1 MLSYK
6 KILQCQILFFSFYLL
21 QKKYFNRFLGLVQ
34 IIGQYSERRDVVRA
48 SCRLLVNISHYTGVT
63 NALEKLGILEKLL
76 DCVSIHKETK
86 DVIESTALLLKGV
99 YVCCLTYIFISISE
113 EIILF

>member
-1 MLSYK
+1 M
-6 KILQCQILFFSFYLL
+6 
-21 QKKYFNRFLGLVQ
+21 
-34 IIGQYSERRDVVRA
+34 
-48 SCRLLVNISHYTGVT
+48 NISHYTGVT

-99 YVCCLTYIFISISE
+99 YVRCLTYIFISISE

>member
-1 MLSYK
+1 MIHVVWKLSAHYH
-6 KILQCQILFFSFYLL
+6 LSHYRTNHFLLSHFSSSYPFQNIITYG
-21 QKKYFNRFLGLVQ
+21 FIGLVQ

-86 DVIESTALLLKGV
+86 DVIESTALLMKGTW
-99 YVCCLTYIFISISE
+99 C
-113 EIILF
+113 